1 MNPTSTST
9 DIAVSKTYRVR
20 YAALAIFTEFIL
32 GVLYTW
38 SVFRGPL
45 AKLHGWTEAQT
56 VAPYRYSILTFAI
69 AMIFAGVWQDRKG
82 PRIVGTVSGIL
93 LSIGCVLAGIFS
105 GSVTGLILS
114 YGLLCGFGVGF
125 GYVPPIATCIKWFP
139 DHRGMIVGISVMGAG
154 FGPLLYGPVIERL
167 IGNDPAQ
174 WQNTIP
180 HTFFLLAGLYAVCVI
195 GAAQFMKLPP
205 PGWTPEGWTPPVTTS
220 SAVDVTPLRMIRT
233 WQFNA
238 LWLFDFLG
246 SSVGL
251 VAIGAAAPLIQEVS
265 RVSVA
270 AFSGGIAVG
279 VMSVFNGS
287 GRLIWGTISDRF
299 GRKTAMLGMTSLA
312 AIACLAFFRS
322 PFSFW
327 PVVVGLCLAAAA
339 YGGVVA
345 IIPALLADYYG
356 PRNLGA
362 NYGVLYSA
370 WGLAGFL
377 MPGYFAGILDQFRAS
392 EGLLAGYHQVY
403 LELGAMAC
411 VAFILAAT
419 LRKPRLSAQP

>member
-1 MNPTSTST
+1 LPLT
-9 DIAVSKTYRVR
+9 KTHRVR

-45 AKLHGWTEAQT
+45 AKLHGWSEAQT

-93 LSIGCVLAGIFS
+93 LSLGCVLAGIFS

-139 DHRGMIVGISVMGAG
+139 DRRGMIVGISVMGAG

-167 IGNDPAQ
+167 IGKDPAA
-174 WQNTIP
+174 WQTTIP
-180 HTFFLLAGLYAVCVI
+180 HTFFILAGLFAVCVI

-205 PGWTPEGWTPPVTTS
+205 PDWKPADLKPERWTPPVERAATI
-220 SAVDVTPLRMIRT
+220 DVTPTTMIRT
-233 WQFNA
+233 WQFYA
-238 LWLFDFLG
+238 LWAFDFLG

-299 GRKTAMLGMTSLA
+299 GRKAAMLGMSALA
-312 AIACLAFFRS
+312 AIACFAFFRS

-327 PVVVGLCLAAAA
+327 PVIIGLCLAAAG

-345 IIPALLADYYG
+345 LMPALLADYYG

-362 NYGVLYSA
+362 NYGILYSA

-377 MPGYFAGILDQFRAS
+377 MPGYFAGILDQYRGS

-403 LELGAMAC
+403 LGLGTMAC
-411 VAFILAAT
+411 AAFLLAAV
-419 LRKPRLSAQP
+419 LRKPKLA

>member
-1 MNPTSTST
+1 
-9 DIAVSKTYRVR
+9 
-20 YAALAIFTEFIL
+20 
-32 GVLYTW
+32 
-38 SVFRGPL
+38 
-45 AKLHGWTEAQT
+45 
-56 VAPYRYSILTFAI
+56 
-69 AMIFAGVWQDRKG
+69 VWQDRSG

-105 GSVTGLILS
+105 GSVTGLILA

-139 DHRGMIVGISVMGAG
+139 DRRGMIVGISVMGAG

-167 IGNDPAQ
+167 IGKDPAA
-174 WQNTIP
+174 WHTTIP
-180 HTFFLLAGLYAVCVI
+180 NTFFILAALFAVCVI

-205 PGWTPEGWTPPVTTS
+205 PGWHPEGWVPPVTVSTI
-220 SAVDVTPLRMIRT
+220 DVTPATMIRT
-233 WQFNA
+233 WQFYA
-238 LWLFDFLG
+238 LWGFDFLG

-265 RVSVA
+265 RVGA
-270 AFSGGIAVG
+270 GAFSGGIAVG

-299 GRKTAMLGMTSLA
+299 GRKAAMLGVSALA
-312 AIACLAFFRS
+312 AFACFTFFRA

-327 PVVVGLCLAAAA
+327 PVIVGLCLAAAG

-345 IIPALLADYYG
+345 LMPALLADYYG

-362 NYGVLYSA
+362 NYGILYSA

-377 MPGYFAGILDQFRAS
+377 MPGYFAGILDQYRANPLLS
-392 EGLLAGYHQVY
+392 SGLLAGYHQVY
-403 LELGAMAC
+403 LGLGTMAC
-411 VAFILAAT
+411 VAFLLAAV
-419 LRKPRLSAQP
+419 LRKPRLL

>member
-1 MNPTSTST
+1 LRPTS
-9 DIAVSKTYRVR
+9 SKTHRVR
-20 YAALAIFTEFIL
+20 YAALAIFIEFIL

-56 VAPYRYSILTFAI
+56 VAPYRYSILTFAL
-69 AMIFAGVWQDRKG
+69 AMIVAGLWQDRRG

-93 LSIGCVLAGIFS
+93 LSLGCVLSGIFS
-105 GSVTGLILS
+105 GSVIGLILS
-114 YGLLCGFGVGF
+114 YGVLCGFGVGF

-139 DHRGMIVGISVMGAG
+139 EHRGMIVGISVMGAG
-154 FGPLLYGPVIERL
+154 FGPLLYGPAIEWL
-167 IGNDPAQ
+167 IGKDPGA

-180 HTFFLLAGLYAVCVI
+180 RTFFILAALFAVCVI

-205 PGWTPEGWTPPVTTS
+205 PDWKPPNWVPPVTTVS
-220 SAVDVTPLRMIRT
+220 NIDVPPLRMIRT
-233 WQFNA
+233 WQFYA
-238 LWLFDFLG
+238 LWAFDFLG

-265 RVSVA
+265 RVSLA

-299 GRKTAMLGMTSLA
+299 GRKAAALGMSSLA
-312 AIACLAFFRS
+312 AVACFTFFRS
-322 PFSFW
+322 PFGFW
-327 PVVVGLCLAAAA
+327 AVIAGLCLAAAG

-345 IIPALLADYYG
+345 LMPALLADYYG

-377 MPGYFAGILDQFRAS
+377 MPGYFAGVLDRYGTHQGS
-392 EGLLAGYHQVY
+392 SVDLLAGYHQIY
-403 LELGAMAC
+403 LGLGAMATA
-411 VAFILAAT
+411 AFLLAAV
-419 LRKPRLSAQP
+419 LRKPRLL